1 VYIIYRMSENLENY
15 SKLLIEYEKVVNELI
30 QLKKEYE
37 ENTIIQSMNDMK
49 TVYDSQMLK
58 IEKMNDIIDRI
69 NDNNKAIKIMLDIFS
84 RNISNYSRRS
94 ESMTRFELKSRI
106 DFIKEIVE
114 DSLKTKTELYYLD

>member
-1 VYIIYRMSENLENY
+1 MSENLENY